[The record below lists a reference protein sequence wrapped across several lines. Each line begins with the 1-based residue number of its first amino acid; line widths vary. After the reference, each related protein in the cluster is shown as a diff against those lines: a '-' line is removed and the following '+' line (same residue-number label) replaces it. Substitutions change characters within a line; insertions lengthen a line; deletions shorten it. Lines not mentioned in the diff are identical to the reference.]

1 MNFKLLLKRSYERIK
16 YPMLSNSFNIES
28 HLTFTERTTLYRLAK
43 NKNSVIEIGSF
54 LGASATAFVPALAES
69 GVLYAIDTWKNDA
82 MSEGIRD
89 TKSDFIK
96 NVGAHIQ
103 NIRMIQ
109 GYSSQMC
116 EVLSNTIKSPVDI
129 LFIDGDH
136 SFEGALADW
145 ENYKQFLATGSIVIF
160 HDFGWAEGV
169 KRVINDYLLNSV
181 SEFNNLPNLW
191 WGVLK

>member
-1 MNFKLLLKRSYERIK
+1 MNFKLLLKRTYERIK
-16 YPMLSNSFNIES
+16 YPMLKNSFSIES
-28 HLTFTERTTLYRLAK
+28 HLTFTERTTLYKLAK

-54 LGASATAFVPALAES
+54 LGASATAFVPALDHT

-89 TKSDFIK
+89 TKGDFIK
-96 NVGAHIQ
+96 NVGEHIKK
-103 NIRMIQ
+103 IEMIQ

-116 EVLSNTIKSPVDI
+116 EVLSSTITSPVDV

-145 ENYKQFLATGSIVIF
+145 QNYRKFLGSGSIVIF

-169 KRVINDYLLNSV
+169 KRVVDEYVINNV
-181 SEFNNLPNLW
+181 SEYNNLPNMW

>member
-1 MNFKLLLKRSYERIK
+1 MNFKLKLKRLYERIK
-16 YPMLSNSFNIES
+16 YPMLKNSFNIES
-28 HLTFTERTTLYRLAK
+28 HLTFTERTTLYKLAK

-54 LGASATAFVPALAES
+54 LGASATALVPALEPS

-82 MSEGIRD
+82 MSEGVRD

-96 NVGAHIQ
+96 NVGVYIK

-109 GYSSQMC
+109 GYSSQMS
-116 EVLSNTIKSPVDI
+116 EVLSKTITSTVDV

-145 ENYKQFLATGSIVIF
+145 QNYKKFLQSGSIVIF

-169 KRVINDYLLNSV
+169 KRVVKEHVLNSV
-181 SEFNNLPNLW
+181 SEYSNLPNMW
-191 WGVLK
+191 WGVIK